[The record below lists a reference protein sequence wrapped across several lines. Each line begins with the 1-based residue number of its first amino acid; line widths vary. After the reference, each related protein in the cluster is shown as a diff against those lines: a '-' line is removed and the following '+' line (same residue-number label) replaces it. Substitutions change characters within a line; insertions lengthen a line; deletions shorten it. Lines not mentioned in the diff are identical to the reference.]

1 MFKAL
6 GSARPPGWQESH
18 PWSTSAIPKLISC
31 QNLDHRVGLQDQM
44 FPKSSNSQNWF
55 ASGQSIIFLLLRGQG
70 TGPLFMKQSM
80 SSKGIRAEAL
90 RSCRKKTPLMIVT
103 QYLFHICSVSYIVAI
118 QFMATYTAR
127 FVWLYSQKWRSIEQ
141 LDAPSIC
148 KCNANVM

>member
-6 GSARPPGWQESH
+6 GLARPPGWQESH

-44 FPKSSNSQNWF
+44 FPKSSHSQNWF
-55 ASGQSIIFLLLRGQG
+55 ASYYIFLLLRGYG

-90 RSCRKKTPLMIVT
+90 RSCRKKNTINDCYPISIPYMFSKL
-103 QYLFHICSVSYIVAI
+103 YIGYI
-118 QFMATYTAR
+118 SHGYI
-127 FVWLYSQKWRSIEQ
+127 YSQICMAMQSKMAFNRTTGRSVN
-141 LDAPSIC
+141 L
-148 KCNANVM
+148 